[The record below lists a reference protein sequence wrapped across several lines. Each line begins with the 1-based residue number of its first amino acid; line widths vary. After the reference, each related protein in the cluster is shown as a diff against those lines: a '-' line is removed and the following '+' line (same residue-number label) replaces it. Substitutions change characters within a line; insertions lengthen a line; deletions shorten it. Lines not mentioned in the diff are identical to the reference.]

1 MRFRSA
7 GLGVTALIAATPTA
21 ALAAGPVSVSP
32 NASDLPD
39 TAKLQQLVDGAYMW
53 VLMLT
58 LGALI
63 VAAAVWAWG
72 SQSNNLRAAS
82 DGRRGVAVALLAAL
96 VIGAAP
102 TLVNWFYG
110 LGR

>member
-1 MRFRSA
+1 MKYWVGIA
-7 GLGVTALIAATPTA
+7 GACLTVVAAPGIAG
-21 ALAAGPVSVSP
+21 AAGPVSASP
-32 NASDLPD
+32 NAGALPD
-39 TAKLQQLVDGAYMW
+39 TAKLQQLVDGMYFW
-53 VLMLT
+53 VLLLT
-58 LGALI
+58 LAAL
-63 VAAAVWAWG
+63 VAAAAVWAWG

>member
-1 MRFRSA
+1 VRYRSA
-7 GLGVTALIAATPTA
+7 VAGLAATA
-21 ALAAGPVSVSP
+21 GALPASAVGAGPVSVTP
-32 NASDLPD
+32 NANGLPD

-72 SQSNNLRAAS
+72 SQSNNVRAAS
-82 DGRRGVAVALLAAL
+82 DGRRGVAVALLAAM

>member
-1 MRFRSA
+1 MKYWA
-7 GLGVTALIAATPTA
+7 GIVGACLAVMAAPEVTTA
-21 ALAAGPVSVSP
+21 VGPVSASP
-32 NASDLPD
+32 NAGALPD
-39 TAKLQQLVDGAYMW
+39 TAKLQQLVDGMYFW
-53 VLMLT
+53 VLLLT
-58 LGALI
+58 LAAL
-63 VAAAVWAWG
+63 VTAAAVWAWG

>member
-1 MRFRSA
+1 MKYRAA
-7 GLGVTALIAATPTA
+7 GLGS
-21 ALAAGPVSVSP
+21 ALAVMGAPGGARAVGPVSASP
-32 NASDLPD
+32 NAGALPD
-39 TAKLQQLVDGAYMW
+39 TAKLQQLVDGMYFW
-53 VLMLT
+53 VLLLT
-58 LGALI
+58 LAAL
-63 VAAAVWAWG
+63 VAAAAVWAWG

-96 VIGAAP
+96 VIGAGP

>member
-1 MRFRSA
+1 MRTPASVPGA
-7 GLGVTALIAATPTA
+7 GTRTAGIPLVAAI
-21 ALAAGPVSVSP
+21 AGPVSASP
-32 NASDLPD
+32 DPTALPD
-39 TAKLQQLVDGAYMW
+39 TAKLQQLVDGLYLW
-53 VLMLT
+53 VLVLT
-58 LGALI
+58 LGALV

-72 SQSNNLRAAS
+72 SQSNNVRAAS

>member
-1 MRFRSA
+1 VRFRSA
-7 GLGVTALIAATPTA
+7 GLGVTALVVTAPTA

-63 VAAAVWAWG
+63 VAAALWAWG

>member
-1 MRFRSA
+1 MRYRAA
-7 GLGVTALIAATPTA
+7 GLGS
-21 ALAAGPVSVSP
+21 ALAVTGTPGAAVAVGPVSASP
-32 NASDLPD
+32 NAGALPD
-39 TAKLQQLVDGAYMW
+39 TAKLQQLVDGMYFW
-53 VLMLT
+53 VLLLT
-58 LGALI
+58 LAAL
-63 VAAAVWAWG
+63 VAAAAVWAWG

>member
-1 MRFRSA
+1 MRHWAEIA
-7 GLGVTALIAATPTA
+7 GAGIAVIAVPA
-21 ALAAGPVSVSP
+21 VADAAGPVSASP
-32 NASDLPD
+32 NAGALPD
-39 TAKLQQLVDGAYMW
+39 TAKLQQLVDGMYFW
-53 VLMLT
+53 VLLLT
-58 LGALI
+58 LAAL
-63 VAAAVWAWG
+63 VAAAAVWAWG

-82 DGRRGVAVALLAAL
+82 DGRHGVAVALLAAL

>member
-1 MRFRSA
+1 MRTPAFA
-7 GLGVTALIAATPTA
+7 PGVAIPAITVPF
-21 ALAAGPVSVSP
+21 LASIAGPVSASP
-32 NASDLPD
+32 DPTALPD
-39 TAKLQQLVDGAYMW
+39 TAKLQQLIDGLYLW
-53 VLMLT
+53 VLVLT
-58 LGALI
+58 LGALV
-63 VAAAVWAWG
+63 VAAAIWAWG
-72 SQSNNLRAAS
+72 SQSNNVRAAS

>member
-1 MRFRSA
+1 MKYRA
-7 GLGVTALIAATPTA
+7 GIIGGWLGAMAAPQVGMT
-21 ALAAGPVSVSP
+21 AGPVSASP
-32 NASDLPD
+32 NAGALPD
-39 TAKLQQLVDGAYMW
+39 TAKLQQLVDGMYFW
-53 VLMLT
+53 VLLLT
-58 LGALI
+58 LAALDA
-63 VAAAVWAWG
+63 AAAVWAWG
-72 SQSNNLRAAS
+72 SQSNNVRAAS